1 MASLNKSVV
10 RFSSK
15 DLDQLIVEKNK
26 SLDSR
31 NRKIQLSIKDKEKE
45 LKSLDKQCDD
55 KSKHYGK
62 LLKDI
67 EFQEEKMEKVI
78 GGIYSN
84 ERLLSEKLELVS
96 EAEKD
101 YKKYKNNTL
110 SLEKKKEILKSDIEK
125 LEFYKS
131 RCEESKSELAGLQ
144 VKKDSAI
151 DELDKI
157 KEEMAKSIDEAS
169 NKISY
174 YENQYDIL
182 EEQAKKH
189 EDMVHQFEQRLV
201 ETQDL
206 YKEEEGKLNH
216 FRSKSESEMD
226 TKNNELQAITN
237 LCNDTEDKYIEWE
250 AKISKAK
257 EKVKREENRTK
268 TAKDNFA
275 KWKIKVLEE
284 VARLKLKHKVDRID
298 EAGLSEVL
306 NG

>member
-45 LKSLDKQCDD
+45 LKSLDKQYDD

-110 SLEKKKEILKSDIEK
+110 SLEKKKEVLENDIK
-125 LEFYKS
+125 
-131 RCEESKSELAGLQ
+131 Q
-144 VKKDSAI
+144 
-151 DELDKI
+151 LDYRF
-157 KEEMAKSIDEAS
+157 EGSSFA
-169 NKISY
+169 
-174 YENQYDIL
+174 
-182 EEQAKKH
+182 
-189 EDMVHQFEQRLV
+189 EDV
-201 ETQDL
+201 
-206 YKEEEGKLNH
+206 
-216 FRSKSESEMD
+216 
-226 TKNNELQAITN
+226 
-237 LCNDTEDKYIEWE
+237 
-250 AKISKAK
+250 
-257 EKVKREENRTK
+257 REE
-268 TAKDNFA
+268 AED
-275 KWKIKVLEE
+275 IK
-284 VARLKLKHKVDRID
+284 
-298 EAGLSEVL
+298 
-306 NG
+306 

>member
-26 SLDSR
+26 SLDSK
-31 NRKIQLSIKDKEKE
+31 NRKIELSIKEKEKE
-45 LKSLDKQCDD
+45 LKSLDKQYDD

-67 EFQEEKMEKVI
+67 EFQEERMQKVI

-84 ERLLSEKLELVS
+84 EKLLSEKLKLVS
-96 EAEKD
+96 EADKD

-110 SLEKKKEILKSDIEK
+110 NLEKKKETLKSDIEK

-131 RCEESKSELAGLQ
+131 RCEDSKLELAGLQ
-144 VKKDSAI
+144 VKKDNALE
-151 DELDKI
+151 ELNKI
-157 KEEMAKSIDEAS
+157 EEEMNKSIDEAS

-174 YENQYDIL
+174 YEKQYDNL

-189 EDMVHQFEQRLV
+189 EDMVHQFEQRLI

-206 YKEEEGKLNH
+206 YKEEKGKLDH
-216 FRSKSESEMD
+216 FLSKSKSDMNS
-226 TKNNELQAITN
+226 KKNELQAITN
-237 LCNDTEDKYIEWE
+237 LCNDTEDKYVEWE
-250 AKISKAK
+250 VKVSKAK
-257 EKVKREENRTK
+257 EKVKREEDRTK

-275 KWKIKVLEE
+275 KWKIKALEE
-284 VARLKLKHKVDRID
+284 VARLKLKNKVDNID
-298 EAGLSEVL
+298 KAGLSEVL

>member
-78 GGIYSN
+78 GGIHSN

-206 YKEEEGKLNH
+206 YKEEEGKLND
-216 FRSKSESEMD
+216 FCFKSESKMD
-226 TKNNELQAITN
+226 SKKDELQAITN